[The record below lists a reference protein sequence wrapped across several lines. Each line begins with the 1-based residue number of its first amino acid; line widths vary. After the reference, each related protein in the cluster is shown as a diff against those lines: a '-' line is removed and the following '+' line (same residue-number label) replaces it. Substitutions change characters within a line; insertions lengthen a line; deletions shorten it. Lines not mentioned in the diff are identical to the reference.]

1 MQFVQ
6 SSREG
11 QISRRGFVQVLGAG
25 LLIGA
30 SAPGLEGQSRRQG
43 RGGRGGF
50 MGRGAATVAARV
62 HIAKDGAITV
72 MAGKVEAGQGA
83 RAELTQA
90 AAEELRVTAD
100 QVTLILADTALVPD
114 DGMTAG
120 SGTTPRTVPAVR
132 AGAAAARELLVALA
146 CQQWD
151 VKSDSVEVRDGRI
164 IHPQSHRELTYADLA
179 AKDDLKSFSQP
190 IPAGVTITPVAEW
203 KVMGTPVARP
213 NRRDLVTGAHQ
224 YPSDISRPGMW
235 YGKVLRAPSYGAKL
249 TAIDLSAA
257 QNMKDVAVVRDGDFV
272 GVAAPTRF
280 LAEQAL
286 MAAAKTASW
295 QTTSSPSS
303 SDQLFD
309 YLREHARGGVPSNP
323 FTDDLAKA
331 AKSLKQT
338 YRVAYIQH
346 APLEPRAAVA
356 EWTGDKLTVWTGT
369 QNPFGVQ
376 NELAGALNVSPDRV
390 RVIVPDFGGGFG
402 GKHSGEAAVEAARL
416 AKAVGRPVSLRWTRE
431 EEFTW
436 AYFRPAGVI
445 DLAAGLDPSG
455 TITSWHHVNIN
466 SGPSSINTP
475 YRLAKARSQFVQS
488 DSPLRS
494 GSYRALAATAN
505 TFARECF
512 MDEVAAAAGRDS
524 LELRL
529 AHIED
534 ARLRAVL
541 EAAAKQFDWNGRSR
555 QKQPGI
561 GVGLACGTEKG
572 SYVATC
578 AQVAADRQQGT
589 ISVQHVCQ
597 VFECGAVINPDNLT
611 AQNQGAI
618 VMGLGAALRE
628 QMRFEGGAISNA
640 SFRTYLVPR
649 FRDVPELDVHLL
661 NRPDLPSAGAGETP
675 IIGIAPAVANAVFA
689 ATGVRVREMPI
700 RLPSFAAAQ

>member
-1 MQFVQ
+1 MQFIQ
-6 SSREG
+6 SNREG
-11 QISRRGFVQVLGAG
+11 QISRRSFVQTLGAG
-25 LLIGA
+25 LLIA
-30 SAPGLEGQSRRQG
+30 VTNPTVVGQARRGG

-62 HIAKDGAITV
+62 HIGKDGAITV

-90 AAEELRVTAD
+90 AAEELRVSAD
-100 QVTLILADTALVPD
+100 RVTLILADTALVPD
-114 DGMTAG
+114 DGVTAG
-120 SGTTPRTVPAVR
+120 SGTTPRTVPSVR

-164 IHPQSHRELTYADLA
+164 IHPQSHRELSYGDLA
-179 AKDDLKSFSQP
+179 AKDDLKSFAQP
-190 IPAGVTITPVAEW
+190 IAAGVTVTPVAEW

-213 NRRDLVTGAHQ
+213 NRRDLVTGVHQ

-235 YGKVLRAPSYGAKL
+235 YGKVLRPPSYGAKL
-249 TAIDLSAA
+249 TAIDLSPA
-257 QNMKDVAVVRDGDFV
+257 QKMKDVAVTRDGDFV
-272 GVAAPTRF
+272 GVAAPSQF

-286 MAAAKTASW
+286 TAAAKTASW
-295 QTTSSPSS
+295 QAASHPS

-323 FTDDLAKA
+323 LADDLAKA

-338 YRVAYIQH
+338 YHVAYIQH
-346 APLEPRAAVA
+346 APLEPRAAVG

-376 NELAGALNVSPDRV
+376 NEVAGALNVPPDHV

-455 TITSWHHVNIN
+455 AITSWHHVNIN

-475 YRLAKARSQFVQS
+475 YRVAKARSQFVQS

-512 MDEVAAAAGRDS
+512 MDELASAAGRDP
-524 LELRL
+524 LEFRL

-541 EAAAKQFDWNGRSR
+541 EAAAKRFDWNGRAK

-589 ISVQHVCQ
+589 IAVQHVCQ
-597 VFECGAVINPDNLT
+597 IFECGAVINPDNLT

-628 QMRFEGGAISNA
+628 QVRFEGGAISNA

-649 FRDVPELDVHLL
+649 FRDVPELDVHVL

-689 ATGVRVREMPI
+689 AIGARVREMPV
-700 RLPSFAAAQ
+700 RLPSFAAVQ